1 MVEDFSGKRVL
12 VCGSASE
19 TGKAIIQ
26 QLQSQKAEVV
36 ICSNPESENKLHC
49 LGWDGDD
56 LAPIEALV
64 KEEVRNNGPF
74 YGFVYTHGMGGVRPL
89 KLTKPSFAQ
98 DMMHANFYSFL
109 EWVRVLS
116 LKGNFVLGGS
126 IVAISSVSAVR
137 GLKSKIA
144 YSASK
149 AALDAA
155 IRCIAAELADKKIRV
170 NSILKGWVSSDMKSD
185 FIQNNMSLSESQDLA
200 RQLLGVTEPEELAYT
215 VSFLLSEK
223 TPTITGTALVLDG
236 GYTL

>member
-1 MVEDFSGKRVL
+1 MLEDFSGKRFL
-12 VCGSASE
+12 VCGSESE
-19 TGKAIIQ
+19 TGKAILD
-26 QLQSQKAEVV
+26 QLQLQNAQVV
-36 ICSNPESENKLHC
+36 ICSASDSNKQHRYLD
-49 LGWDGDD
+49 WDGEN

-64 KEEVRNNGPF
+64 KEEVHANGPF
-74 YGFVYTHGMGGVRPL
+74 YGFVYAHGMGGVRPL
-89 KLTKPSFAQ
+89 KLTKPSFTQ
-98 DMMHANFYSFL
+98 DMMHANFYVFL

-116 LKGNFVLGGS
+116 LKGNFLPGGS
-126 IVAISSVSAVR
+126 MVAISSVSAVR

-155 IRCIAAELADKKIRV
+155 IRCIAAELGDKKIRV

-200 RQLLGVTEPEELAYT
+200 RQILGVTEPEELAHT

-223 TPTITGTALVLDG
+223 TPSITGTALVLDG